1 MCEPRSG
8 STAQLIELA
17 HRRAV
22 ETARSRRDL
31 EELRRQVARSAQA
44 DAESWQSAAELAVT
58 SAALE
63 RLRALPEVKIGQ
75 RVRHIVRSLGPSRS
89 DRRADDL
96 QRVTIDDPG
105 GAPAEPA
112 SPAVAA
118 GEAPGLGYPDHPP
131 PAAIVVVRDRRQG
144 LLSLLA
150 WLDDHGIERVEIVDD
165 GSTDP
170 ATRELL
176 GGLDRP
182 VHRLDAD
189 LGAGAPWAI
198 GLVAELSIDEPVL
211 VIDADTIPAPS
222 CPDDAPARMR
232 HELQRCADIDAVEL
246 APADRPAPG
255 GGSVDDG
262 TAVRPDGDRS
272 TARPNFSL
280 VRGALEHLPRRT
292 TVLAAP
298 YAAVCASWATS
309 SLDPGER
316 YARRSREADVD

>member
-31 EELRRQVARSAQA
+31 EELQRQVARSAQA
-44 DAESWQSAAELAVT
+44 DAESWQRAAELAVT

-75 RVRHIVRSLGPSRS
+75 RMRHIVRSLGPSRS

-96 QRVTIDDPG
+96 QRVTVDDPG

-112 SPAVAA
+112 EPAVGA
-118 GEAPGLGYPDHPP
+118 GEAPGLRYPDHPP

-211 VIDADTIPAPS
+211 VIDADTVPAPS

-232 HELQRCADIDAVEL
+232 HELQRCADVDAVEL
-246 APADRPAPG
+246 APIDRPAPG
-255 GGSVDDG
+255 GGSADHG
-262 TAVRPDGDRS
+262 TADRPDDDRS
-272 TARPNFSL
+272 TARPNFAL

-292 TVLAAP
+292 TVLAEP

-309 SLDPGER
+309 SLDPAER